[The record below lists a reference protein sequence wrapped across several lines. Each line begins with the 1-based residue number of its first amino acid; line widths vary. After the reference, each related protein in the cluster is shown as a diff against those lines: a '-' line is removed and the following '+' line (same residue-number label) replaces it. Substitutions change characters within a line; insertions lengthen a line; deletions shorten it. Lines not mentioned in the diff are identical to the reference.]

1 MSILFMENFQNYF
14 IEVKIMYERI
24 KKLAKERGI
33 TINSLESE
41 LGFSRGSLSKIDK
54 NKPSVERLIKLA
66 EFFNVQVD
74 YLTGDSEY
82 KTKKEMFDAWD
93 TMYNKDENL
102 AEEVRKI
109 EKGIRIPVLG
119 NVAAGVPIEVMEDV
133 LDWEEIPEDMASKGE
148 HFGLKIKGDSMSP
161 RILEGDVVIV
171 RSQSDA
177 NSGDI
182 VIAKV
187 NGDDVC
193 CKKLIKYDN
202 GINLISFNP
211 MYEPMYFSAKDIQSK
226 PVNIIGIVV
235 ELRGKI

>member
-1 MSILFMENFQNYF
+1 
-14 IEVKIMYERI
+14 MYERFEQLLLEKAI
-24 KKLAKERGI
+24 SAYKVSKETGISTATLTSWKQGKYTPKPDKLQ
-33 TINSLESE
+33 
-41 LGFSRGSLSKIDK
+41 KIADY
-54 NKPSVERLIKLA
+54 
-66 EFFNVQVD
+66 FGVQID
-74 YLTGDSEY
+74 WLTGDSEY

-102 AEEVRKI
+102 AEKVRKI

-211 MYEPMYFSAKDIQSK
+211 MYEPMYFSANDIQSK
-226 PVNIIGIVV
+226 PVNIIDIVV